1 VAGNASLVAYKPL
14 ASTRVA
20 TSELRHLLILVS
32 FWLLTAHHQETA
44 KK

>member
-20 TSELRHLLILVS
+20 TCELRHFVILVW
-32 FWLLTAHHQETA
+32 FRLLTAHHQETA